1 MSRTLRIV
9 ALLICLPLLTLV
21 ATGCQSVG
29 HAPAQ
34 QWSPEPID
42 SFGLVAGK
50 WAGLLVRAPKVRKD
64 DWIRLSIDN
73 DGRYEFSSYRT
84 IGVFSGQGHF
94 TLADG
99 KLTVTTERGTATG
112 SLFVSNG
119 SRMMRFIGIMEDGVQ
134 YAAEFEPSR

>member
-1 MSRTLRIV
+1 MSRTLRMV
-9 ALLICLPLLTLV
+9 ALLICLPLLTL
-21 ATGCQSVG
+21 AAPGCQSVG

-42 SFGLVAGK
+42 SFDLVAGK

-94 TLADG
+94 TLDDG

-134 YAAEFEPSR
+134 YAAELEPSH